1 MKTSM
6 KNATVALM
14 AMAGVVLTSETCFA
28 QEQWKP
34 RFALQLY
41 SLRDRSFIDAV
52 KTAKKLGFEYVE
64 AYPGQKLGGDLKGT
78 TAVPMSAEN
87 REKVAAFLAK
97 EKIKLVSYGVANA
110 KDEAGW
116 RDLFNFARDMKIELI
131 QVEAGKDAK
140 TMDLLNKLAESYKI
154 KVGLHNH
161 TQASGFPD
169 KVAADLKNRPFIGS
183 GADLGHWAA
192 AGVVPLEGVKKL
204 EGRFF
209 TMHMVEMSKI
219 GKGGQIVPFGKGA
232 SDLAKVLD
240 ELKRQKFN
248 GTITC
253 EYERVTP
260 TLEEDIAECVKWYNA
275 YFAKK

>member
-1 MKTSM
+1 MK
-6 KNATVALM
+6 ALM
-14 AMAGVVLTSETCFA
+14 AMAGVVLLSVTSFA
-28 QEQWKP
+28 QEEWKP

-64 AYPGQKLGGDLKGT
+64 SYPGQKLGGDLKGT
-78 TAVPMSAEN
+78 TAFPMTAEN
-87 REKVAAFLAK
+87 REKITQFLA
-97 EKIKLVSYGVANA
+97 EQKIKLISYGVTGA

-116 RDLFNFARDMKIELI
+116 RELFNFAKEMGIEII
-131 QVEAGKDAK
+131 QTESGKDTK
-140 TMDLLNKLAESYKI
+140 TLDLLNKMAQSYKI
-154 KVGLHNH
+154 KVAFHNH
-161 TQASGFPD
+161 EQANGFPD
-169 KVAADLKNRPFIGS
+169 RVAADIKDRPFLGS

-209 TMHMVEMSKI
+209 TTHMVDMSKI
-219 GKGGQIVPFGKGA
+219 GKGGKIVPFGQGA
-232 SDLAKVLD
+232 SELAKVMD
-240 ELKRQKFN
+240 EFKRQKFS

-260 TLEEDIAECVKWYNA
+260 TLEQDIAECVKWYHD
-275 YFAKK
+275 YFKK

>member
-1 MKTSM
+1 MKS
-6 KNATVALM
+6 LM
-14 AMAGVVLTSETCFA
+14 AMATLVLMSTTFFPGE
-28 QEQWKP
+28 EWKP
-34 RFALQLY
+34 RLALQLY

-87 REKVAAFLAK
+87 REKVAAFLAA
-97 EKIKLVSYGVANA
+97 EKVKLVSYGVANA

-116 RDLFNFARDMKIELI
+116 RELFTFAREMGIELI
-131 QVEAGKDAK
+131 QTEAGKDAK
-140 TMDLLNKLAESYKI
+140 TMDLLNKLAQDYKI

-161 TQASGFPD
+161 EQPAGFPD
-169 KVAADLKNRPFIGS
+169 RVAKDLKDHPFVGS
-183 GADLGHWAA
+183 GADIGHWAA
-192 AGVVPLEGVKKL
+192 AGVVPLEGVKIL

-219 GKGGQIVPFGKGA
+219 GKGGKIVPFGQGA
-232 SDLAKVLD
+232 SELAKVLD

-260 TLEEDIAECVKWYNA
+260 TLESDIAECVKWWND
-275 YFAKK
+275 YFKK

>member
-1 MKTSM
+1 MKMKT
-6 KNATVALM
+6 LM
-14 AMAGVVLTSETCFA
+14 AIASVVLMTATCFA
-28 QEQWKP
+28 GEEWRP
-34 RFALQLY
+34 RLALQLY
-41 SLRDRSFIDAV
+41 SLRDRPFVDAV
-52 KTAKKLGFEYVE
+52 KTAKKLGFDYVE
-64 AYPGQKLGGDLKGT
+64 AYPGQKLGGDLIGT

-87 REKVAAFLAK
+87 REKVAAFLAG

-110 KDEAGW
+110 KDESGW
-116 RDLFNFARDMKIELI
+116 RELFNFANEMGIELL
-131 QVEAGKDAK
+131 QTEAGKDAK
-140 TMDLLNKLAESYKI
+140 TMDLLNQLAQAYKI

-161 TQASGFPD
+161 TQPAGFPER
-169 KVAADLKNRPFIGS
+169 VAKDLKDRPFIGS

-192 AGVVPLEGVKKL
+192 AGVVPLEGVKEL

-219 GKGGQIVPFGKGA
+219 GPGGKIVPFGQGA
-232 SDLAKVLD
+232 SELGKVLD

-260 TLEEDIAECVKWYNA
+260 TLEAEIAECVKWYND
-275 YFAKK
+275 YFKK